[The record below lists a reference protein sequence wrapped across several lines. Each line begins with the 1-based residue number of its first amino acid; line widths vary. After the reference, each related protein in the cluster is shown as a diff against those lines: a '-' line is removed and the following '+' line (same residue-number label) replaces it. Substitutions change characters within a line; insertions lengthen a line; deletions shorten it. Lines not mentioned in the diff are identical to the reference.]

1 MRNIVLQ
8 PEQLLV
14 PGEYELAD
22 DTVLKVYFRVFDKGH
37 GADLPPAIVA
47 RSDVISSK
55 NRSAELEQRIR
66 RKKNWVARGG
76 NPQDALQSADELI
89 EAYKNLSQ
97 KIESSPYYLLDGNHK
112 SAAATLTRQGIP
124 ALELQS
130 DKDIAEVKNMIEKG
144 EIFNFNRDETTLT
157 DLVHSFEAYILGIKG
172 EQPKNIN
179 YLRTVRERINEL
191 VFNGDLPK
199 YMINRYRAN
208 K

>member
-66 RKKNWVARGG
+66 RKKIGWPAEETLKTLYK
-76 NPQDALQSADELI
+76 ALT
-89 EAYKNLSQ
+89 N
-97 KIESSPYYLLDGNHK
+97 
-112 SAAATLTRQGIP
+112 
-124 ALELQS
+124 
-130 DKDIAEVKNMIEKG
+130 
-144 EIFNFNRDETTLT
+144 
-157 DLVHSFEAYILGIKG
+157 
-172 EQPKNIN
+172 
-179 YLRTVRERINEL
+179 
-191 VFNGDLPK
+191 
-199 YMINRYRAN
+199 
-208 K
+208 

>member
-1 MRNIVLQ
+1 
-8 PEQLLV
+8 
-14 PGEYELAD
+14 
-22 DTVLKVYFRVFDKGH
+22 
-37 GADLPPAIVA
+37 
-47 RSDVISSK
+47 
-55 NRSAELEQRIR
+55 
-66 RKKNWVARGG
+66 
-76 NPQDALQSADELI
+76 
-89 EAYKNLSQ
+89 
-97 KIESSPYYLLDGNHK
+97 
-112 SAAATLTRQGIP
+112 
-124 ALELQS
+124 
-130 DKDIAEVKNMIEKG
+130 MIEKG